1 MTKKNYCY
9 EYPHPAVTMDSIVF
23 GFDGTSLKVLLIERG
38 GEPHKGKWAFPG
50 GFLNMDEPCKEG
62 ALRELEEETGL
73 KGVHLRQFHTFSQ
86 PFRDPRERIVT
97 VSYYAVTV
105 LQNVCAGD
113 DAAHA
118 RWFALDEVPP
128 LAFDHNRMLE
138 IAIKSLRRDA
148 FFHPIG
154 QQALPH
160 NFTLAQLETL
170 YKAIP
175 GLEEKASLF
184 PKKLL
189 RLSILHPLV
198 EENATESSNQTELYQ
213 FDKTLYDFYV
223 REGFLPEL

>member
-73 KGVHLRQFHTFSQ
+73 TGVHLRQFHTFSQ
-86 PFRDPRERIVT
+86 PLRDPRERIIT
-97 VSYYAVTV
+97 VSYYAVTA
-105 LQNVCAGD
+105 LQDVCAGD

-118 RWFALDEVPP
+118 QWFALNEIPP
-128 LAFDHNRMLE
+128 LAFDHNCMLE
-138 IAIKSLRRDA
+138 IAIKSLRHDV

-160 NFTLAQLETL
+160 KFTLAQLEAL
-170 YKAIP
+170 YKSIP
-175 GLEEKASLF
+175 GLEEKAPQFLNT
-184 PKKLL
+184 LL
-189 RLSILHPLV
+189 RLAHDFLH
-198 EENATESSNQTELYQ
+198 
-213 FDKTLYDFYV
+213 
-223 REGFLPEL
+223 R

>member
-23 GFDGTSLKVLLIERG
+23 GFDGTNLKVLLIERG

-86 PFRDPRERIVT
+86 PHRDPRERIVT
-97 VSYYAVTV
+97 VSYYAVTA

-128 LAFDHNRMLE
+128 LAFDHNRMLG
-138 IAIKSLRRDA
+138 IAIKSLRRDV

-154 QQALPH
+154 LQALPH
-160 NFTLAQLETL
+160 KFTLAQLEAL

-189 RLSILHPLV
+189 RLGILHPLV